1 MVPNGATLC
10 ARSGPGLSRTCTP
23 LVLPFRIAKEGTR
36 LPEKSEEYTL
46 GVEEEYQIID
56 PGTRAL
62 TPRAADV
69 LRRAR
74 QTMGEERVVP
84 ELRASQLEVLT
95 PVCRTLPEVRA
106 ELGRLRRAVIRAAEE
121 EGVRVAAA
129 STHPFSHWREQPI
142 TARDRYKKI
151 IERERRMAEEQVVF
165 GFHVHVGL
173 GDREAALQVM
183 NHARIWLAP
192 LLALSANSPYW
203 LGEDTGYASY
213 RTQIWGSLSTAGPPG
228 YFSSLAEHDALVET
242 LVATGGAMEPNQ
254 IYWDMRLPQKLD
266 TVEIRVADVCTR
278 VDEAVMIAGLSRAL
292 VRTCHERARA
302 GRLHPE
308 ARPEVLRA
316 AHWLASRHGLDADLV
331 DVEAGRAVPARKEI
345 ENLLFFTRPALEE
358 HGDWDEV
365 STLVG
370 DTLRDGNGAR
380 YQRRVYERS
389 ENLEDVVDAM
399 IEGTAK
405 GTTRP

>member
-1 MVPNGATLC
+1 MVPNGATIC
-10 ARSGPGLSRTCTP
+10 ARSGPVYSRTRTP
-23 LVLPFRIAKEGTR
+23 PVIPFRFAKEGDR

-46 GVEEEYQIID
+46 GVEEEYQMID

-74 QTMGEERVVP
+74 QTIGEDRVVP

-95 PVCRTLPEVRA
+95 SVCGTLPEVRA
-106 ELGRLRRAVIRAAEE
+106 ELGRLRRGVIEAAQE

-129 STHPFSHWREQPI
+129 STHPFSHWQDQPI
-142 TARDRYKKI
+142 TAQERYEKILDR
-151 IERERRMAEEQVVF
+151 EQRMAEEQVVF

-173 GDREAALQVM
+173 SDREAALQVM

-228 YFSSLAEHDALVET
+228 YFASLAEHDALVET

-254 IYWDMRLPQKLD
+254 IYWDMRLPQKLN
-266 TVEIRVADVCTR
+266 TVEIRVADVCTTL
-278 VDEAVMIAGLSRAL
+278 DEAVMIAGLSRAL

-302 GRLHPE
+302 GKPHPE
-308 ARPEVLRA
+308 ARPEILRA
-316 AHWLASRHGLDADLV
+316 AHWVASRHGLDADLV
-331 DVEAGRAVPARKEI
+331 DVEAGRSVPAQKEI
-345 ENLLFFTRPALEE
+345 ENLLYFTRPALEE
-358 HGDWDEV
+358 HGDWEEV
-365 STLVG
+365 STLVS
-370 DTLRDGNGAR
+370 DTLERGNGATR
-380 YQRRVYERS
+380 QRQVYERS
-389 ENLEDVVDAM
+389 GRLEDVVDVL

-405 GTTRP
+405 ETIRP

>member
-1 MVPNGATLC
+1 MA
-10 ARSGPGLSRTCTP
+10 
-23 LVLPFRIAKEGTR
+23 
-36 LPEKSEEYTL
+36 EKTEEYTL

-56 PGTRAL
+56 PETRAL

-69 LRRAR
+69 LPRAR
-74 QTMGEERVVP
+74 RTLGEGRVVP
-84 ELRASQLEVLT
+84 ELRASQLEALT

-106 ELGRLRRAVIRAAEE
+106 ELGRLRRGVIRAADE

-129 STHPFSHWREQPI
+129 STHPFSHWREQPV
-142 TARDRYKKI
+142 TARDRYKRI

-165 GFHVHVGL
+165 GFHVHVGMR
-173 GDREAALQVM
+173 DREAALQVM

-192 LLALSANSPYW
+192 LLALSANSPFW

-228 YFSSLAEHDALVET
+228 YFASLAEHDALVET

-254 IYWDMRLPQKLD
+254 IYWDMRLPQELE
-266 TVEIRVADVCTR
+266 TVEIRVADVCTTI
-278 VDEAVMIAGLSRAL
+278 DEAVMIAGLSRAL

-302 GRLHPE
+302 GKPRPE

-331 DVEAGRAVPARKEI
+331 DVEAGRSVPARKEI
-345 ENLLFFTRPALEE
+345 ENLLHFVRPALEE
-358 HGDWDEV
+358 HGDWEEV
-365 STLVG
+365 STLVS
-370 DTLRDGNGAR
+370 DTLERGNGATR
-380 YQRRVYERS
+380 QRRTYERS
-389 ENLEDVVDAM
+389 GRLEDVVDELV
-399 IEGTAK
+399 EGT
-405 GTTRP
+405 GLT